1 MLRSPCAFLCAGNLA
16 FEMTCQLFLHGDLLS
31 MLSMDSQS
39 CPVKSLQELVCVC
52 VCVHKR
58 MRAHTHTHKHVSIAL
73 ETIS

>member
-1 MLRSPCAFLCAGNLA
+1 MLSSPCALLCAGNLA

-31 MLSMDSQS
+31 MDSKS

-52 VCVHKR
+52 
-58 MRAHTHTHKHVSIAL
+58 TVSIAL